1 MAQLEEEHFQE
12 EEAENAEAEK
22 IKYDS
27 HAGLG
32 TLGLAWEAEWVEQN
46 DWRGGWEGVTHIGLG
61 GPL

>member
-46 DWRGGWEGVTHIGLG
+46 EWRGGE
-61 GPL
+61 